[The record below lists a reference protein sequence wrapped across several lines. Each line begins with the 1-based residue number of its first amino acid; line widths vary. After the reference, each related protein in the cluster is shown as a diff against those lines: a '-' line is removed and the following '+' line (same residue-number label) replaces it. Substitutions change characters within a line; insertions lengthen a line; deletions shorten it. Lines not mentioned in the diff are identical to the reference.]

1 MKTREEVH
9 ASLIGRLENK
19 LQDTIK
25 NGSML
30 DMVSYSIA
38 DETEEM
44 YQEIEDAKNP
54 HLFTNTSGEE
64 LDDLARWTNLERR
77 DGEDDDTF
85 KYRLKDWVY
94 SAEASN
100 TRAISNILLTPEHA
114 SNIEYVP
121 DTHGCGT
128 GTCYVL
134 PSSYED
140 DVIQASLAEAE
151 ERIREIVSPALYVEY
166 IVPSIRAV
174 KLQCILSVSD
184 VDANFVQHE
193 IEDRVREYI
202 NSIAPRDFLKVGELI
217 RIGLS
222 VTGVEYFNVVT
233 VLLNEEVSSDLAIVQ
248 ELETKFLFDEILWT
262 GEA

>member
-1 MKTREEVH
+1 MKTREEIH
-9 ASLIGRLENK
+9 TSLIERLEQN

-25 NGSML
+25 SGSML
-30 DMVSYSIA
+30 DMVSYSVA

-64 LDDLARWTNLERR
+64 LDDLARWANLVRR

-100 TRAISNILLTPEHA
+100 TKAISNILLTPEHA

-121 DTHGCGT
+121 NTHGCGT

-151 ERIREIVSPALYVEY
+151 ERIRDTVSPGLYVEY

-174 KLQCILSVSD
+174 KLQCILSVGD
-184 VDANFVQHE
+184 VDANFVQNE
-193 IEDRVREYI
+193 IQERIRNYI
-202 NSIAPRDFLKVGELI
+202 NSIAPRNFLKIGELI
-217 RIGLS
+217 RIGLN

-233 VLLNEEVSSDLAIVQ
+233 VLLNEEPSTELSIVQ
-248 ELETKFLFDEILWT
+248 ELETKLLFDEIIWT
-262 GEA
+262 GEV